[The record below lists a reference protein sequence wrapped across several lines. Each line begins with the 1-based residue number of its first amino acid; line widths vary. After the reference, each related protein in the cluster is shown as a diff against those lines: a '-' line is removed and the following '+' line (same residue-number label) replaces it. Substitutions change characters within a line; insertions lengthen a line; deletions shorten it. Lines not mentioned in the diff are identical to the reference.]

1 MTDATTGMAR
11 AGRSRAMIIRMLTDD
26 RNRRLGWI
34 ALMLAIA
41 LITGCQNQ
49 DGGGGGY

>member
-1 MTDATTGMAR
+1 MM
-11 AGRSRAMIIRMLTDD
+11 RMLTDD
-26 RNRRLGWI
+26 RYRRLAWV
-34 ALMLAIA
+34 LLTLAVA

>member
-1 MTDATTGMAR
+1 
-11 AGRSRAMIIRMLTDD
+11 MIIRMLTND
-26 RNRRLGWI
+26 RYGRLALV
-34 ALMLAIA
+34 ALMLALT